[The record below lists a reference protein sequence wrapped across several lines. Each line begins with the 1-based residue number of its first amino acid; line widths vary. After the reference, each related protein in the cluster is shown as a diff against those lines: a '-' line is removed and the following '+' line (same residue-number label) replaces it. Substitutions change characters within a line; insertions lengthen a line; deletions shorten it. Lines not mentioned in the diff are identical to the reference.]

1 MSEEGADNQ
10 GASGE
15 GAGSA
20 EGQGQGAGE
29 GQGQGQG
36 EGAGQTQTVDWGNFR
51 ESLGDLGKEKSLDPI
66 FAAEKPGEALT
77 KSYVEAQKMI
87 GNSLRLP
94 GKDAK
99 PEDREKAV
107 NDILGKLRE
116 GGILEAVP
124 ESPEKYEI
132 KLPQIEGFEANEP
145 LLTGFKQAAH
155 KMGIPLS
162 QAQGMFD
169 WYLNF
174 QEEQDRAEHAE
185 FETMKQGM
193 VIELGGLYQ
202 RKMEAARRAAAKYI
216 GADGD
221 DIISQLS
228 PAIGKRIVM
237 ALSEIGEPLLEQ
249 EFATG
254 GIPGIVTKEQ
264 VKTKIDAIMN
274 DPKHPLNDLSHGQHN
289 EAVNEYTK
297 LQQQYIQL
305 GGKF

>member
-1 MSEEGADNQ
+1 MPEEQAGNQ
-10 GASGE
+10 GTSGE

-20 EGQGQGAGE
+20 EGQGEGAGE

-36 EGAGQTQTVDWGNFR
+36 EGAGQTQTFDWGNFR
-51 ESLGDLGKEKSLDPI
+51 ESLGDLGKEASLDPI
-66 FAAEKPGEALT
+66 FAAENPGEALT
-77 KSYVEAQKMI
+77 KSYVAAQKMI

-94 GKDAK
+94 DKDAK

-107 NDILGKLRE
+107 TDILGKLRE
-116 GGILEAVP
+116 GGILETIP

-145 LLTGFKQAAH
+145 LLTGFKQAIH
-155 KMGIPLS
+155 KLGIPLS

-174 QEEQDRAEHAE
+174 QEDQDRAEQAE
-185 FETMKQGM
+185 FDKMKQDM

-202 RKMEAARRAAAKYI
+202 RKMEASRRAVAKYI

-221 DIISQLS
+221 DIISQLP

-237 ALSEIGEPLLEQ
+237 AFSEIGEPLLEQ
-249 EFATG
+249 GLTTG
-254 GIPGIVTKEQ
+254 EITGIVTKEQ
-264 VKTKIDAIMN
+264 VKVKIDAIMN
-274 DPKHPLNDLSHGQHN
+274 DPKHPLNDLSHRQHN
-289 EAVNEYTK
+289 EAVNEYTN
-297 LQQQYIQL
+297 LQQQYIRL
-305 GGKF
+305 GGK

>member
-1 MSEEGADNQ
+1 MPEELAGNPEGTPTGEPGSAPIVTGVAPVEGAQ
-10 GASGE
+10 PA
-15 GAGSA
+15 
-20 EGQGQGAGE
+20 
-29 GQGQGQG
+29 
-36 EGAGQTQTVDWGNFR
+36 TFDWGNFR
-51 ESLGDLGKEKSLDPI
+51 TSLGDLGKEKSLDPI

-116 GGILEAVP
+116 GGILETIP

-145 LLTGFKQAAH
+145 LLTGFKEAVH
-155 KMGIPLS
+155 KMGIPPS
-162 QAQGMFD
+162 KAQGLFD

-174 QEEQDRAEHAE
+174 QEQQDRAEQTE
-185 FETMKQGM
+185 FENMKQTLI
-193 VIELGGLYQ
+193 IELGGLYQ
-202 RKMEAARRAAAKYI
+202 RKMEAARRAAAKYL
-216 GADGD
+216 GVDGD
-221 DIISQLS
+221 EIVSQLP

-237 ALSEIGEPLLEQ
+237 AFAEIGDPLLEQ

-264 VKTKIDAIMN
+264 VKAKIDAIMN
-274 DPKHPLNDLSHGQHN
+274 DPKHALNDLSHRQHN
-289 EAVNEYTK
+289 EAVNEYTN
-297 LQQQYIQL
+297 LQQAYIKL
-305 GGKF
+305 GGTF